1 MSNLEFLVEFSEKK
15 SLTFLN
21 LSCNVERGGCFNHSA
36 LTAAAKTPPIEFLNQ
51 QAPPI
56 RSLAF
61 SPADGRPYPV
71 SGSKVSTAI
80 NVITTF

>member
-1 MSNLEFLVEFSEKK
+1 MEFSEKK
-15 SLTFLN
+15 RLTFLN
-21 LSCNVERGGCFNHSA
+21 LSSNVERGGCFNHA

-61 SPADGRPYPV
+61 SPVDGRPYPV